1 MKKFNTIFFLLILTC
16 AHILAQNEE
25 SITKGASFR
34 YSTTKTIH
42 QAFDSLMFYGNAKTK
57 TDLVSILISKTVY
70 TRDDEGNTT
79 VEETFKINSENKLV
93 PSKKLLKTYEPYGK
107 VIKSMVLE
115 FDSASQNYFETK
127 KTHYYYPVND
137 VCIETNFAKNGE
149 NWEKT
154 DSLKV
159 ITTYNPNQ
167 DPIEAITYIYHEN
180 KWRNYIRKINEFDEY
195 NRVEEKNEFYW
206 DGQSWQI
213 SERNIFDYGMSSKLA
228 TVINFDLSKT
238 FPLKMDFMVTPSGI
252 PVNIERIAAYSMIVK
267 RNLPI
272 IEMIKEKDIKKK
284 ETVKENNT
292 THDEKVIGFY
302 VNAGDEIATVSVFSN
317 TGKLLMKREVRG
329 TDYVKLN
336 SVGKG
341 DFLVKITMGEQTVT
355 RRLNIK

>member
-1 MKKFNTIFFLLILTC
+1 MVALANIF
-16 AHILAQNEE
+16 AQKDA
-25 SITKGASFR
+25 SISEGASFR

-42 QAFDSLMFYGNAKTK
+42 QSFDSMMIYGTANSKKDTIK
-57 TDLVSILISKTVY
+57 MLISKTVY
-70 TRDDEGNTT
+70 TRNAEGNTIS
-79 VEETFKINSENKLV
+79 EETFKIDSKNMLK
-93 PSKKLLKTYEPYGK
+93 PSMKWLKNYEPYGK
-107 VIKSMVLE
+107 VIESMILTY
-115 FDSASQNYFETK
+115 DTISETYIESK

-137 VCIETNFAKNGE
+137 ICIETNYVKEGNK
-149 NWEKT
+149 WEKA

-167 DPIEAITYIYHEN
+167 DPIEAITYIYHEE
-180 KWRNYIRKINEFDEY
+180 KWRNYVRKINEFDEY

-213 SERNIFDYGMSSKLA
+213 SERNIFDYNISPKLA
-228 TVINFDLSKT
+228 TVVNFDLSRT

-252 PVNIERIAAYSMIVK
+252 PVNLDQFAAYSMILK

-272 IEMIKEKDIKKK
+272 IEMIKEKEDKKK
-284 ETVKENNT
+284 EPVQENT
-292 THDEKVIGFY
+292 TANEKVVGFY
-302 VNAGDEIATVSVFSN
+302 VNAGDDIASVSVFSN
-317 TGKLLMKREVRG
+317 SGTLLMKREIRG

-336 SVGKG
+336 GVGKG